1 MEKNILYF
9 LLHWLLAGILL
20 GVGSVGVMT
29 GMSEGNEVQAADCIA
44 AENIAADDIAADG
57 IAAEDETLD
66 VILSE
71 QAEAEDKI
79 LTRLWESMPV
89 SDVKRK
95 LIDISRIEGTEK
107 DLLDVVYDEME
118 AWEDKEGRY
127 IQAQINLS
135 FEGLV
140 LASVERGDEYRVFI
154 ALPEGIYRICSA
166 HSYNRSEWSK
176 LIRRSLD
183 EVFEEQN
190 LRRDLTE
197 DFFRENMAKEE
208 ECNRLMVLW
217 YCGIYC
223 EFHPDLGQRLLSW
236 QRWNDG
242 FTFQESYRG
251 SRGQTSSERTLR
263 FRRLEDL
270 GGTKSH
276 NVMRRRLQEIY
287 PDLETCYIWSNEKNE
302 TSLVEVELP
311 ENKSAGFYST
321 AAAWQRSVYQIFC
334 TDQTGENEKAGIERL
349 LWDDAA
355 HVNYFWTGDESAVLR
370 ESDEAQGYYVYRKD
384 IGEGV
389 PCTFLLKCIVNYCKL
404 SLYENVE
411 EEEQLLQELV
421 FEIDSKD
428 GVKLSFD
435 DMNGDGY
442 EDLLLAGSYVEKC
455 CLWSPSQELYV
466 DMTEEL
472 EGPFRNYVL
481 DGENR
486 QLWVHRRGFNCLMR
500 DLYQWSGELDCEL
513 LKEFY
518 SEYIY
523 NGKESKWEKIVITVR
538 KNGADEILSDYIY
551 PYEEYSA
558 RTDELW
564 GIFYLDFVWEQ
575 EVTVNGENN
584 PCILRYAQEET
595 GEEDGTV
602 LYTDRLFL
610 FRRDTYLIGAYS
622 GVVSSFPWE
631 EISMDEKGRL
641 RVAYKDGSNVVYSR
655 EFYE

>member
-1 MEKNILYF
+1 MGKYILYF
-9 LLHWLLAGILL
+9 LLHWLLTGVLL
-20 GVGSVGVMT
+20 GVGSMGVMA
-29 GMSEGNEVQAADCIA
+29 GMLEGNEVPAAGCIA
-44 AENIAADDIAADG
+44 VENIAADG
-57 IAAEDETLD
+57 IAAVDETFD
-66 VILSE
+66 VMLSE
-71 QAEAEDKI
+71 QAAAEDKI
-79 LTRLWESMPV
+79 LTRLWESIPV

-107 DLLDVVYDEME
+107 DLLDVVYGEME
-118 AWEDKEGRY
+118 AWEDQEGHY
-127 IQAQINLS
+127 IQGQINLS

-140 LASVERGDEYRVFI
+140 LASVECGDEYRVFI
-154 ALPEGIYRICSA
+154 ALPEGIYRICSD

-176 LIRRSLD
+176 LIQRTLD

-197 DFFRENMAKEE
+197 DFFRENMAQEE
-208 ECNRLMVLW
+208 ECSRLMVLW

-242 FTFQESYRG
+242 FSFQEAYNG
-251 SRGQTSSERTLR
+251 SRGQASSERTLR

-276 NVMRRRLQEIY
+276 SVMRRRLQEIY
-287 PDLETCYIWSNEKNE
+287 PDLENCCIWSYEKNE
-302 TSLVEVELP
+302 ASLVEVELP
-311 ENKSAGFYST
+311 ENESAGFYST

-334 TDQTGENEKAGIERL
+334 TDRTGENEKAGIERL

-355 HVNYFWTGDESAVLR
+355 HVNYYWTNDENAVLR

-384 IGEGV
+384 IGEGT
-389 PCTFLLKCIVNYCKL
+389 PCTLMLKCIVNYCKL

-421 FEIDSKD
+421 FEKESEND
-428 GVKLSFD
+428 VKLSFD
-435 DMNGDGY
+435 DLNGDGF
-442 EDLLLAGSYVEKC
+442 EDLLLVGSYVEKC
-455 CLWSPSQELYV
+455 CLWSPSQKLYV

-472 EGPFRNYVL
+472 GGPFQEYVSYE
-481 DGENR
+481 ENR
-486 QLWVHRRGFNCLMR
+486 QLWVFRRGFNR
-500 DLYQWSGELDCEL
+500 TKSDLYQWSGEGEPDCEL
-513 LKEFY
+513 LKEFF
-518 SEYIY
+518 SEYTY
-523 NGKESKWEKIVITVR
+523 NGKESKWEEIVITVR
-538 KNGADEILSDYIY
+538 ENGADKILSDYIY
-551 PYEEYSA
+551 SYEEYSA
-558 RTDELW
+558 RKAELRD
-564 GIFYLDFVWEQ
+564 IFYLDFVWEQ
-575 EVTVNGENN
+575 KMTVNGENY

-622 GVVSSFPWE
+622 GVVSSVPWE
-631 EISMDEKGRL
+631 EISVDEEGRL
-641 RVAYKDGSNVVYSR
+641 RVTYEDGSSVVYSR
-655 EFYE
+655 EFYD